1 MYIYIYFLYI
11 MCIYIYI
18 YIIHDVEIT
27 SLTFAIPQDRV
38 HGYLRETRIL
48 KVHPRIT
55 RRPTWMTH
63 MWRPENA

>member
-1 MYIYIYFLYI
+1 M
-11 MCIYIYI
+11 YI